1 MKKNSRLVYSTDS
14 GRITPEKTPQNAVS
28 TYTDG
33 VIRVSRETKGRNGKG
48 VTVVVGFD
56 MNAEELKKF
65 GKKLKQVCGTGGTA
79 KEGRIEIQGD
89 QREKIVEFLTL
100 EGFTAKISGG

>member
-14 GRITPEKTPQNAVS
+14 GRVAPEKTSQNAVS
-28 TYTDG
+28 TYSDG
-33 VIRVSRETKGRNGKG
+33 IIRVSRETKGRNGKG

-56 MNAEELKKF
+56 MTPEELKKF

-89 QREKIVEFLTL
+89 QREKIVEFLTQ

>member
-14 GRITPEKTPQNAVS
+14 GRITPEKDSQNTVS

-56 MNAEELKKF
+56 MTPEELKKF

-89 QREKIVEFLTL
+89 QRGKIIEFLAQ
-100 EGFTAKISGG
+100 EGFTAKASGG

>member
-14 GRITPEKTPQNAVS
+14 GRITPEKTAQNAAS
-28 TYTDG
+28 TYTDS

-48 VTVVVGFD
+48 VTVIVGFD
-56 MNAEELKKF
+56 MSPDELKKF
-65 GKKLKQVCGTGGTA
+65 GKKLKQICGTGGTA

-89 QREKIVEFLTL
+89 QREKILEFLAQ